1 VQRRIACVAL
11 TEVRVEIARGGK
23 DARPLAVVVARPGG
37 SVQTERHVL
46 GNTRIDCVSREAA
59 RLGVHAG
66 YTVAAAKAKLAE
78 LRVRV
83 VPVGALHTVLARIAE
98 AALAFGPTT
107 AFDVSRDVVWVDV
120 TGCAGLRGGEAGLM
134 RALGAKVR
142 ELGHA
147 CRVAVADGPRL
158 AAAVARFSRS
168 ETVVVPEGN
177 GAAAVRALPIE
188 ALELEERL
196 STWLE
201 DLGLSTCEDL
211 QKLPRRGLA
220 MRLGERGRDVLPLL
234 DGRDAAP
241 LDPWRP
247 PEVPEER
254 VELEWGAHSIE
265 ALTFVHKTL
274 CDRLAARL
282 NGRAMAAARLELVLS
297 LDRALCEHDHRVAL
311 SMALPS
317 PMARAGELFAV
328 VQARIEGVTLAAP
341 VLAVT
346 LRAPELARAVAQPLD
361 LLEPEPK
368 ARRALPLL
376 AAELSAEL
384 GEDTVG
390 TLALVDTWSAVD
402 RTRLVPLGGGGR
414 AVGGVGGRN
423 IPPVAD
429 GAKPGRSLVTS
440 ALEPS
445 RIVDAVEVP
454 REALADA
461 KHLVRV
467 EAHAWWQRPVRSRA
481 ARGGPMF
488 EGGGGAGDERPWRR
502 DWFAAWVDDSFAWL
516 ELSRPSDRLLLRGW
530 MD

>member
-1 VQRRIACVAL
+1 VQRRIASVAL
-11 TEVRVEIARGGK
+11 TEVRVEIAREGEST
-23 DARPLAVVVARPGG
+23 RPLAVVVARPGG

-59 RLGVHAG
+59 RLGVRAG
-66 YTVAAAKAKLAE
+66 HTVAAAKAKLAE

-83 VPVGALHTVLARIAE
+83 VPVGAVHTVLARLAE

-120 TGCAGLRGGEAGLM
+120 TGCAGLRGGEAGLA
-134 RALGAKVR
+134 RALGGRVR

-168 ETVVVPEGN
+168 ETVVVPEGH
-177 GAAAVRALPIE
+177 GAAAVRVLPLE

-201 DLGLSTCEDL
+201 DLGLSTCGDL

-220 MRLGERGRDVLPLL
+220 MRLGERARDVIPLL

-265 ALTFVHKTL
+265 ALTFVNKTL

-282 NGRAMAAARLELVLS
+282 QGRALAAARLELVLS
-297 LDRALCEHDHRVAL
+297 LDRALCEHDHRVVLA
-311 SMALPS
+311 MTLPS
-317 PMARAGELFAV
+317 PMARPGELFAV
-328 VQARIEGVTLAAP
+328 LRARLDGVTLAAP

-346 LRAPELARAVAQPLD
+346 LRAPELARAAAQPLD

-384 GEDTVG
+384 GEETVG
-390 TLALVDTWSAVD
+390 TLALVDTWSAPE
-402 RTRLVPLGGGGR
+402 RTRLVPLGSWGR
-414 AVGGVGGRN
+414 AASGGVTR
-423 IPPVAD
+423 VAD
-429 GAKPGRSLVTS
+429 GVKPGRSLVTS
-440 ALEPS
+440 AREPS
-445 RIVDAVEVP
+445 RLVCAAEVP
-454 REALADA
+454 REALDEAT
-461 KHLVRV
+461 HLARV
-467 EAHAWWQRPVRSRA
+467 EAHAWWQQPVTSRA
-481 ARGGPMF
+481 ARGPTRVEASADGPPM
-488 EGGGGAGDERPWRR
+488 PWRR
-502 DWFAAWVDDSFAWL
+502 DWFAAWVDDSSAWL
-516 ELSRPSDRLLLRGW
+516 ELSRPGDRLLLRGW

>member
-1 VQRRIACVAL
+1 MERRIACVAL
-11 TEVRVEIARGGK
+11 TEVRVEIAREGH
-23 DARPLAVVVARPGG
+23 DTRPLAVVVARPGG

-59 RLGVHAG
+59 RLGVQAG
-66 YTVAAAKAKLAE
+66 STVAAAKAKLAE

-83 VPVGALHTVLARIAE
+83 VPVGAVHTVLARLAE

-107 AFDVSRDVVWVDV
+107 AFDASRDVVWVDV
-120 TGCAGLRGGEAGLM
+120 TGCAGLRGGEAGLL
-134 RALGAKVR
+134 RALAAKVR

-168 ETVVVPEGN
+168 DAVVVPEGN
-177 GAAAVRALPIE
+177 GAAAVRALPLE
-188 ALELEERL
+188 ALELDERM

-201 DLGLSTCEDL
+201 DLGLSTCGDL

-254 VELEWGAHSIE
+254 VELEWGAHAIE

-282 NGRAMAAARLELVLS
+282 NGRALAAARLELVLS

-311 SMALPS
+311 AMALPS

-328 VQARIEGVTLAAP
+328 VQARVEGVTLAAP

-346 LRAPELARAVAQPLD
+346 LRASELARAVAQPLD

-376 AAELSAEL
+376 AAELGAEL
-384 GEDTVG
+384 GDDTVG

-414 AVGGVGGRN
+414 APGGRSV
-423 IPPVAD
+423 PRVAD
-429 GAKPGRSLVTS
+429 GAKPGGSLVTS

-445 RIVDAVEVP
+445 RIVHALEEVS

-467 EAHAWWQRPVRSRA
+467 EGRAWWQRPVTTRA
-481 ARGGPMF
+481 ARGVMTF
-488 EGGGGAGDERPWRR
+488 EGAGVDGAERPWRH
-502 DWFAAWVDDSFAWL
+502 DWYAAWVDDSLAWL
-516 ELSRPSDRLLLRGW
+516 ELTRPNDRLLLRGW
-530 MD
+530 LD

>member
-1 VQRRIACVAL
+1 VQRRIASVAL
-11 TEVRVEIARGGK
+11 TEVRVEIAREG
-23 DARPLAVVVARPGG
+23 ASTRPLAVVVAKPGG

-59 RLGVHAG
+59 RLGVRAG
-66 YTVAAAKAKLAE
+66 HTVAAAKAKLAD

-83 VPVGALHTVLARIAE
+83 VPVGAVHTVLARIAE
-98 AALAFGPTT
+98 AAMTFGPTT

-120 TGCAGLRGGEAGLM
+120 TGCAGLRGGEAGLA
-134 RALGAKVR
+134 RALGGRVR

-158 AAAVARFSRS
+158 AAAVARFSKS
-168 ETVVVPEGN
+168 ETVMVPEGQ
-177 GAAAVRALPIE
+177 GASAVRALPLE

-201 DLGLSTCEDL
+201 DLGVSTCGDL

-220 MRLGERGRDVLPLL
+220 MRLGDRARDVIALL

-265 ALTFVHKTL
+265 ALSFVNKTL
-274 CDRLAARL
+274 CDRLSARL
-282 NGRAMAAARLELVLS
+282 KGRSLAAARLELVLS
-297 LDRALCEHDHRVAL
+297 LDRALCEHDHRVVLA
-311 SMALPS
+311 MTLPS
-317 PMARAGELFAV
+317 PMARSGELFAV
-328 VQARIEGVTLAAP
+328 VRARIEGVTLAAP
-341 VLAVT
+341 VLSVT

-384 GEDTVG
+384 GEEMVG
-390 TLALVDTWSAVD
+390 TLALVDTWSAPD
-402 RTRLVPLGGGGR
+402 RTRLVPLGGR
-414 AVGGVGGRN
+414 CGGVGGGGVTRV
-423 IPPVAD
+423 VAD
-429 GAKPGRSLVTS
+429 GIKPGRSLLTS
-440 ALEPS
+440 AREPT
-445 RIVDAVEVP
+445 RLVCAREVP
-454 REALADA
+454 QEVLDEATHLA
-461 KHLVRV
+461 RV
-467 EAHAWWQRPVRSRA
+467 EAHAWWQQPMTSRKA
-481 ARGGPMF
+481 GGQTKMRASV
-488 EGGGGAGDERPWRR
+488 EGPPRPWRH

-516 ELSRPSDRLLLRGW
+516 ELSSPGDLLLHRGW